1 MNAMKIME
9 AVVKSVPTLWVV
21 TTVAVRL
28 GILI

>member
-1 MNAMKIME
+1 MSAMMIME